1 MAGSFIRSR
10 TGPSS
15 RVSTEPVQINN

>member
-15 RVSTEPVQINN
+15 RVSTEQVQINN